1 MKKSMKSAI
10 HSKNTDIIIET
21 WNSTISFRIE
31 YNIQRRI
38 IAYMKMNNGNHTRII
53 EIYDKAREIENA

>member
-1 MKKSMKSAI
+1 MKSAI

-21 WNSTISFRIE
+21 WDSAISFRRE

-38 IAYMKMNNGNHTRII
+38 IAYMKVNNENHTIII
-53 EIYDKAREIENA
+53 EMYDKAREIENA

>member
-10 HSKNTDIIIET
+10 HSNNTDIIIEA
-21 WNSTISFRIE
+21 WNSSISFRIE

>member
-10 HSKNTDIIIET
+10 HSNNTDIIIEA
-21 WNSTISFRIE
+21 WNSTISFRRE

-38 IAYMKMNNGNHTRII
+38 IAYMKVNNENHTIII
-53 EIYDKAREIENA
+53 EMYDKAREIENA

>member
-1 MKKSMKSAI
+1 MKSAI

-21 WNSTISFRIE
+21 WNSAISFRRE

-38 IAYMKMNNGNHTRII
+38 IAYMKVNNENHTIII
-53 EIYDKAREIENA
+53 EMYDKAREIENA